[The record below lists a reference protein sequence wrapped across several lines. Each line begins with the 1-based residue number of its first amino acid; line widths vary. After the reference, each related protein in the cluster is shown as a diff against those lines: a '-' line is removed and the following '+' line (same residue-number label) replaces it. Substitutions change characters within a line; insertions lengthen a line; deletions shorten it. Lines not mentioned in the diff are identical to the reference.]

1 MKYLFLMAICL
12 SFSSCRTGG
21 CDGSCGRMLQQ
32 LREKEKERIKKE
44 KSVEKTEAVD
54 SKKEEEDSNYGM
66 SSDPLGL
73 QGISDVGGLQSLW
86 NY

>member
-12 SFSSCRTGG
+12 MFSSCRTPD
-21 CDGSCGRMLQQ
+21 CDGSCGRMRSEQ
-32 LREKEKERIKKE
+32 LEKEKSIE
-44 KSVEKTEAVD
+44 KVEDVD

>member
-12 SFSSCRTGG
+12 IFSSCRTGG

-32 LREKEKERIKKE
+32 LREKERIRKE
-44 KSVEKTEAVD
+44 KSIEKVEEVD